1 MLLSNATLTVIGPF
15 YPAVALRQ
23 GVPSVI
29 IGWIFG
35 VFPISSLFLSFCLPK
50 IMQTIGRT
58 SVLIAGTLLIAF
70 SNILISFLESFT
82 PTFAILFS
90 FLSRMLSGF
99 GSACC
104 TISSTAILSSDY
116 PDQVSALIAMVS
128 ICSGIGVTLGPVI
141 GSLLYSVGGFSIS
154 CSIFGYI
161 ALLWTP
167 ILYCLVGPSKL
178 YVLSK
183 KKNDFMKTL
192 FWKTVS
198 FK

>member
-1 MLLSNATLTVIGPF
+1 
-15 YPAVALRQ
+15 
-23 GVPSVI
+23 
-29 IGWIFG
+29 
-35 VFPISSLFLSFCLPK
+35 
-50 IMQTIGRT
+50 MQTIGRT

-161 ALLWTP
+161 ALL
-167 ILYCLVGPSKL
+167 
-178 YVLSK
+178 
-183 KKNDFMKTL
+183 
-192 FWKTVS
+192 
-198 FK
+198 